1 MKEINPS
8 LVLISICFSETLDIR
23 FALEIL
29 GIFPELRLKRGLQ
42 LATKGK
48 QIKLDPTQVELLE
61 TMASPCNIT
70 KTIVL
75 HGPEGSGKSLLAM
88 EVLKMKLIHY
98 MKKLAIGTGTEK
110 QVRVWICG
118 AYNGEDRV
126 PYLLRQF
133 ISETADIKDHCVLK
147 IQPIKDLKI
156 SSPKAFQKSMKTIV
170 FYVFVFHKHE
180 RLI

>member
-1 MKEINPS
+1 MERWKKDDMAQRKIQIVFVDVNEFYDENDKLNTERLRFRVKEINPS

-29 GIFPELRLKRGLQ
+29 GIFPELRLKRALQ

-61 TMASPCNIT
+61 TMAGPCNIE
-70 KTIVL
+70 KTTVL

-98 MKKLAIGTGTEK
+98 MKKLPIGTGTEK

-126 PYLLRQF
+126 PYLLR
-133 ISETADIKDHCVLK
+133 
-147 IQPIKDLKI
+147 
-156 SSPKAFQKSMKTIV
+156 
-170 FYVFVFHKHE
+170 
-180 RLI
+180 